1 MGNSSRAGRSSLR
14 HLSLSLACA
23 LGAAAG
29 CSNNN
34 AVTPPPGTA
43 GTAAPMGTEMNPVGV
58 AGTSGGAAG
67 MTSTGTTSPTGAA
80 GTSSGAAGK
89 PAAGSGGAGTGAAGT
104 GAAGTGTAAA
114 GTGAA
119 GADAAGTGAT
129 PAAGSGGT
137 AGSAGATA
145 MTPALKDCV
154 ERGDP
159 GPCGT
164 YMASNGMKIQ
174 FGPYGASVDRN
185 VGKGFEVPVSA
196 GDSDGGATCEAF
208 SAGFAENPEDTA
220 TLLDTGDLNFAL
232 YTVFRPAVTKD
243 GEKYPIITWGNGTC
257 AQPEGYGPLL
267 RFVASHG
274 FYVVAP
280 NSRWVGSNSPMT
292 KALDFMFKANED
304 SSSPYFGKLDTTKVG
319 AMGHSQGGGATVTA
333 ARDERVK
340 SVIIFNY
347 STSASKKFLAV
358 SGDRDLFGAT
368 GASMKSAVNA
378 SSVPGAFMY
387 FHMIVGTGT
396 ASGHLTLMTQPERLT
411 DATAAWWKL
420 TLNDDAEAKK
430 FFVGTDC
437 TLCNRKDEFEYG
449 QKGLE

>member
-1 MGNSSRAGRSSLR
+1 M
-14 HLSLSLACA
+14 
-23 LGAAAG
+23 
-29 CSNNN
+29 
-34 AVTPPPGTA
+34 
-43 GTAAPMGTEMNPVGV
+43 
-58 AGTSGGAAG
+58 
-67 MTSTGTTSPTGAA
+67 
-80 GTSSGAAGK
+80 
-89 PAAGSGGAGTGAAGT
+89 
-104 GAAGTGTAAA
+104 
-114 GTGAA
+114 
-119 GADAAGTGAT
+119 
-129 PAAGSGGT
+129 
-137 AGSAGATA
+137 AGSAGAPA

-232 YTVFRPAVTKD
+232 YTVFRPAVTKE

-319 AMGHSQGGGATVTA
+319 AMGHSQGGMATIAA
-333 ARDERVK
+333 ARDSRVK
-340 SVIIFNY
+340 SVIIWNGG
-347 STSASKKFLAV
+347 SSASKRFLSV
-358 SGDRDLFGAT
+358 SGDRDIGNPSVSGLQSGVNSSSLGA
-368 GASMKSAVNA
+368 AYW
-378 SSVPGAFMY
+378 F
-387 FHMIVGTGT
+387 FHMVKGTGT
-396 ASGHLTLMTQPERLT
+396 ASGHLTLMTEPERVV
-411 DATAAWWKL
+411 DGAAAWFKY
-420 TLNDDAEAKK
+420 TLNGDADAKTY
-430 FFVGTDC
+430 FVGTDC
-437 TLCNRKDEFEYG
+437 KLCNRKAEFEYG